1 MSTGKSFN
9 LKILLLLSLGH
20 LIADIYQ
27 GALPTILPLL
37 KDKLGLSYTMAGAIM
52 LAANFTSSVIQP
64 LFGYLSDAKEKPLF
78 LPLGCLCAGI
88 GLSLVSLPSNVYLVL
103 TLVIISG
110 LGVASYHPEGYK
122 TAHYFTGDKPATGMS
137 VFSVGGNLGFALG
150 PLIAL
155 SVVTHFGFDYLPVIG
170 ILGIGFAVLSLVFWD
185 MLSAP
190 KPRAAKGSATS
201 DIPGTTPYVSLAL
214 VIAIVVAR
222 SWAQMG
228 LMAYI
233 PFYFVD
239 YLKGDPF
246 YAGQLVS
253 VFLFGGV
260 AGTLLGSPLADRWGH
275 RRFLRAS
282 LFLSS
287 LLLPVMFFVEGF
299 QLVIALAVI
308 GMVLICSF
316 TVTIVMAQ
324 QLLPRNLGIASG
336 LMVGFAIGTGGLG
349 VTILGLVADAYGV
362 PFALKTIMILPVV
375 GFVLS
380 LLLKYPVRLAPRS
393 PAVEAARK

>member
-1 MSTGKSFN
+1 VSTGKSFN

-20 LIADIYQ
+20 LITDIYQ

-88 GLSLVSLPSNVYLVL
+88 GLSLVSIPSNVCFVL
-103 TLVIISG
+103 MLVILSG

-170 ILGIGFAVLSLVFWD
+170 ILGIGFAVLSLMFWG

-190 KPRAAKGSATS
+190 KPRAAKGAASS
-201 DIPGTTPYVSLAL
+201 DASGTTPYVALTL

-287 LLLPVMFFVEGF
+287 LLLPVMFFVDGF
-299 QLVIALAVI
+299 QLTIALAVI

-324 QLLPRNLGIASG
+324 QLLPGNLGIASG

-362 PFALKTIMILPVV
+362 PFALKTIMVLPIA

-380 LLLKYPVRLAPRS
+380 LLLKYPVRHASRVA
-393 PAVEAARK
+393 AVEATRK

>member
-1 MSTGKSFN
+1 MSTDRSFN
-9 LKILLLLSLGH
+9 LKILLFLSLGH
-20 LIADIYQ
+20 LITDIYQ

-37 KDKLGLSYTMAGAIM
+37 KERLGLSYTMAGAIM
-52 LAANFTSSVIQP
+52 MAANFTSSVIQP
-64 LFGYLSDAKEKPLF
+64 LFGYLSDAKEKPIF

-103 TLVIISG
+103 MLVILSG

-122 TAHYFTGDKPATGMS
+122 TAHFFTGDKPATGMS

-150 PLIAL
+150 PMIAL
-155 SVVTHFGFDYLPVIG
+155 SVVTHFGFDALPSISV
-170 ILGIGFAVLSLVFWD
+170 LGIGFAVLSLVFWG

-190 KPRAAKGSATS
+190 KPRAAKGAASS
-201 DIPGTTPYVSLAL
+201 DVSGTTPYVSLAL

-233 PFYFVD
+233 PFYYVD

-282 LFLSS
+282 LLLSS
-287 LLLPVMFFVEGF
+287 LLLPMMFFLEGV

-308 GMVLICSF
+308 GMVLICTF

-324 QLLPRNLGIASG
+324 QLLPGNLGIASG

-349 VTILGLVADAYGV
+349 VTILGLVADAFGV
-362 PFALKTIMILPVV
+362 PFALKTIMALPVA
-375 GFVLS
+375 GFLLS
-380 LLLKYPVRLAPRS
+380 LLLKYPVRYTSRAA
-393 PAVEAARK
+393 AVEAAGK